1 MAQSVATYH
10 PPSQRPNA
18 FALHRPSQM
27 NITDVH
33 SLSSSINESAEKQ
46 QEVGQTPVGIT
57 EPNDISQQQQQ
68 QATPQTK
75 NSYLKRN

>member
-33 SLSSSINESAEKQ
+33 SLSSSINES
-46 QEVGQTPVGIT
+46 G
-57 EPNDISQQQQQ
+57 
-68 QATPQTK
+68 
-75 NSYLKRN
+75 